1 MELPADPSPTSGA
14 ELERLEKEQALG
26 ETANL
31 GRPGVETTDAIKTV
45 VSCGSAKIPGETATP
60 GSGQTAAIPTKIS
73 RSGKAAA
80 IPAAIPG
87 GPAAALTAATAG
99 GAETIQ
105 ASKGETRTGRGRE
118 AG

>member
-1 MELPADPSPTSGA
+1 MELPADPSPSSGA
-14 ELERLEKEQALG
+14 ELERLEKEKALG

-45 VSCGSAKIPGETATP
+45 VSCGSAKIPGETT
-60 GSGQTAAIPTKIS
+60 T
-73 RSGKAAA
+73 
-80 IPAAIPG
+80 PG

-105 ASKGETRTGRGRE
+105 ASKGKTRTGGGRD